1 MSPREL
7 GWLRAGAWHLHL
19 AAGSIPSFVFP
30 LLPSIG
36 GKQHS
41 PGRAGARGRRA
52 RCSPNPAGSAGLPRT
67 PPGAGVGTGPPPN
80 PGLIPESRSRA
91 GGR

>member
-7 GWLRAGAWHLHL
+7 GWLRAGAWHLQL
-19 AAGSIPSFVFP
+19 AAGSIPGFVFP

-52 RCSPNPAGSAGLPRT
+52 RVRPEPRRVCGT
-67 PPGAGVGTGPPPN
+67 PPHPARRGSGDGAA
-80 PGLIPESRSRA
+80 S
-91 GGR
+91 